1 MERQAV
7 PARLRRV
14 TGTGFAVVALS
25 FLLLFVPI
33 LLYAFVLAFQVRGV
47 PDQAAINHF
56 AATISPA
63 AMPWLERVLTLL
75 LAFRMVRRTESA
87 RAVDG
92 LGVGI
97 LAGLLGIGVSLA
109 FGGRLTLASLLSLL
123 VHAGLGW
130 LGGLVARKWP
140 PKA

>member
-1 MERQAV
+1 
-7 PARLRRV
+7 V

-25 FLLLFVPI
+25 FVALFVPI
-33 LLYAFVLAFQVRGV
+33 LVYAFVLAFQVRGV

-75 LAFRMVRRTESA
+75 LAFRMVRRTEA
-87 RAVDG
+87 AGAVEG

-97 LAGLLGIGVSLA
+97 LVGMLGVAVSLA
-109 FGGRLTLASLLSLL
+109 FGGRLTLAALLSFL
-123 VHAGLGW
+123 VLAGLGW
-130 LGGLVARKWP
+130 VGGFVARKWP
-140 PKA
+140 TAA